1 MASRNR
7 RRKSESS
14 DDTESV
20 ATVATG
26 STSPAS
32 SSTAFTK
39 TTAPTNKFETG
50 SEPGGRD
57 IERGLGSDG
66 GRECG
71 SVAQIQI
78 YPQVRFQWI
87 CLTMVRKRRRAR
99 AFWECSVPQARV

>member
-66 GRECG
+66 GKLCTLYVVKRT
-71 SVAQIQI
+71 SVRNSRT
-78 YPQVRFQWI
+78 VRNRI
-87 CLTMVRKRRRAR
+87 VHK
-99 AFWECSVPQARV
+99 SS